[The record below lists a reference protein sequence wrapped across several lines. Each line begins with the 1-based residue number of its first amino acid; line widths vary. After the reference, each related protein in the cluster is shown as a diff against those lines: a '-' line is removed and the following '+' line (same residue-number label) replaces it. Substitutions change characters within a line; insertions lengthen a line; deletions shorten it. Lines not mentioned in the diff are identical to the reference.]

1 MKKLNR
7 ILIAGALASA
17 ATLALAQDKATL
29 IKQFVDVQKPAVE
42 LMARGIVQ
50 STSDPIAA
58 AASEYLSTSVAAD
71 KREAAAKAA
80 DEEFRKYFDATFPI
94 VRDKAA
100 EVFPGVV
107 TPILEQDFTED
118 ELKTLMAWLNSP
130 VSRKFAETS
139 GKMQQAL
146 GQKIVTDL
154 RSTLEPKVQKLN
166 VDVAKAIGAPTDGGQ
181 AASAPKS
188 GGAQAPAKKK

>member
-1 MKKLNR
+1 MKKLKH
-7 ILIAGALASA
+7 ILLATALASA
-17 ATLALAQDKATL
+17 ATAGWAQDKATL
-29 IKQFVDVQKPAVE
+29 IKQFLDIQKPAVE
-42 LMARGIVQ
+42 MMARGIVQ
-50 STSDPIAA
+50 STSDPVAA
-58 AASEYLSTSVAAD
+58 AASEYLSTRVAAD
-71 KREAAAKAA
+71 KRDAAAKAA

-100 EVFPGVV
+100 QVFPGVV

-146 GQKIVTDL
+146 GQKIIGDL
-154 RSTLEPKVQKLN
+154 RPTLEPKVEKLN

-181 AASAPKS
+181 AAAPKS
-188 GGAQAPAKKK
+188 GGAKAPAKK

>member
-1 MKKLNR
+1 MKQLKRVL
-7 ILIAGALASA
+7 LATALASA
-17 ATLALAQDKATL
+17 ATAGWAQDKATL
-29 IKQFVDVQKPAVE
+29 IKQFLDIQKPAVE
-42 LMARGIVQ
+42 MMARGIVQ
-50 STSDPIAA
+50 STSDPVAA
-58 AASEYLSTSVAAD
+58 AASEYLSTRVAAD

-100 EVFPGVV
+100 QVFPGVV

-130 VSRKFAETS
+130 VSRKFGETS
-139 GKMQQAL
+139 GKLQQAL
-146 GQKIVTDL
+146 GQKIVGDL
-154 RSTLEPKVQKLN
+154 RSTLEPKVEKLN

-181 AASAPKS
+181 AAPRS
-188 GGAQAPAKKK
+188 GGAKAPAKK